1 MYNISKYHGCGNNF
15 VIMQEAELAEQ
26 LGVPRGEESA
36 GAYAKFAARV
46 CDESVGIGADGFIIV
61 RTEPVLEMVFF
72 NRDGSRAP
80 MCGNGIR
87 CFAHYC
93 RDHKIRTGDAYPVKT
108 LAGDMVV
115 EVKSTDPFRAQID
128 MGCPIF
134 EPAAVCV
141 ESDAPDLLELEL
153 SLKDGNT
160 LTVSSLFMGTIHT
173 VLFVDEMN
181 PDRIEALGEEICNHP
196 TFAEK
201 TNVNFVKVLDD
212 HTLQMITYERGVGMT
227 QACGTGAC
235 ASVVTAARK
244 GLCSKT
250 AEVILPLGSLKIEI
264 KDDGHVMMEGPSV
277 HVLEGKLY

>member
-1 MYNISKYHGCGNNF
+1 M
-15 VIMQEAELAEQ
+15 
-26 LGVPRGEESA
+26 
-36 GAYAKFAARV
+36 
-46 CDESVGIGADGFIIV
+46 
-61 RTEPVLEMVFF
+61 
-72 NRDGSRAP
+72 
-80 MCGNGIR
+80 
-87 CFAHYC
+87 
-93 RDHKIRTGDAYPVKT
+93 
-108 LAGDMVV
+108 
-115 EVKSTDPFRAQID
+115 
-128 MGCPIF
+128 
-134 EPAAVCV
+134 
-141 ESDAPDLLELEL
+141 
-153 SLKDGNT
+153 
-160 LTVSSLFMGTIHT
+160 
-173 VLFVDEMN
+173 LFVDDVEA
-181 PDRIEALGEEICNHP
+181 DWIETLGEEICNAP

>member
-26 LGVPRGEESA
+26 LGVPCGEESA

-46 CDESVGIGADGFIIV
+46 CDESVGVGADGFIIV
-61 RTEPVLEMVFF
+61 RTEPVLEMVFL

-128 MGCPIF
+128 IGSVRTGTFF
-134 EPAAVCV
+134 EGREYTDSKQP
-141 ESDAPDLLELEL
+141 LY
-153 SLKDGNT
+153 GNDPH
-160 LTVSSLFMGTIHT
+160 G
-173 VLFVDEMN
+173 
-181 PDRIEALGEEICNHP
+181 ALC
-196 TFAEK
+196 
-201 TNVNFVKVLDD
+201 
-212 HTLQMITYERGVGMT
+212 RR
-227 QACGTGAC
+227 CG
-235 ASVVTAARK
+235 S
-244 GLCSKT
+244 
-250 AEVILPLGSLKIEI
+250 
-264 KDDGHVMMEGPSV
+264 
-277 HVLEGKLY
+277 